1 MTYTE
6 VKEKGFK
13 SLETLVAV
21 MNEVVDKM
29 QEAEVPVT
37 LIRGKLLAEIGT
49 MLDEAHKKQMARWSD
64 V

>member
-13 SLETLVAV
+13 SLETLVAE

-29 QEAEVPVT
+29 QKAEVPVT
-37 LIRGKLLAEIGT
+37 LVRGKLLAEIGT
-49 MLDEAHKKQMARWSD
+49 VLDEAQKKQIARWMD